1 MSKHT
6 NGGSVLGPRQAGVS
20 LHISSLPGP
29 FGIGEIG
36 AEARDF
42 VDTLVRMGL
51 QTWQILPL
59 GPTAYGDSPY
69 QPLSTFAGN
78 EMFIDT
84 GDLLRRGLL
93 SQSEVQPLEQ
103 LPGHTVDYSALIPIK
118 TALLSEAAKRFSRRA
133 SSRCKSEFDDFVEAT
148 DVDWL
153 HEYALFRVLKSRH
166 NQQAWTEWRPEY
178 KHHDDDALKKLE
190 ADAAEQIEHIK
201 VQQFLFASQWQR
213 LKKYANGQGITLFGD
228 MPICIALDSADAW
241 ASPEFLRI
249 DRNGVPDC
257 VAGVPPDYFSEDGQ
271 LWGNPLY
278 DWPAHHASG
287 YRWWISRLKST
298 IEKVDL
304 VRIDHFRGFEAYWAI
319 PGDATD
325 ARVGQWEPGPREAIF
340 DAFKDALGTLPIVAE
355 DLGVITP
362 PVDELRMRYE
372 IPGMFVLQFDSTD
385 PNFSWDSVVENSVVY
400 TGTHDNDTTVGWFH
414 GSAEARVTDDE
425 LRAQQE
431 AALRFTGGS
440 PETIAIDLI
449 RAAMNSRA
457 NLAIAPMQDYLELG
471 SEARINTPGTS
482 NNNWRWRLQNELL
495 TDERCD
501 LIAEIVDQSG
511 RSVMH
516 CQLRQYR

>member
-93 SQSEVQPLEQ
+93 SQSEVRPLER
-103 LPGHTVDYSALIPIK
+103 LAGDTVDYSALIPLK
-118 TALLSEAAKRFSRRA
+118 TALLGEAAKRFSRRA
-133 SSRCKSEFDDFVEAT
+133 SSRCKSEFDAFVEAT

-153 HEYALFRVLKSRH
+153 HEYALFRVLKNRH
-166 NQQAWTEWRPEY
+166 NQKAWTEWRPEY
-178 KHHDDDALKKLE
+178 MHHDDDALKQLE

-213 LKKYANGQGITLFGD
+213 LKKYANGQGVTLFGD

-241 ASPEFLRI
+241 SSPEFLRI
-249 DRNGVPDC
+249 DRKGAPDC

-278 DWPAHHASG
+278 DWPVHHASG

-298 IEKVDL
+298 IDMVDL

-340 DAFKDALGTLPIVAE
+340 DAFKHALGTLPIVAE

-372 IPGMFVLQFDSTD
+372 IPGMFVLQFDSID
-385 PNFSWDSVVENSVVY
+385 PTFSWDSVAENSVVY
-400 TGTHDNDTTVGWFH
+400 TGTHDNDTTVGWFQ
-414 GSAEARVTDDE
+414 GSAEARVTDEE
-425 LRAQQE
+425 LRAQLE

-449 RAAMNSRA
+449 RTAMNSRA

-501 LIAEIVDQSG
+501 LVADIVDRSG

-516 CQLRQYR
+516 CQLRHYR